1 MMQQKIMSSQNWAI
15 TPQEA
20 QVYEKIFKTF
30 DANQSGNVTAGEMQ
44 KIIQQTQCPREICAK
59 VWQMTNPMNAPVFSK
74 AQFFVVMQL
83 LSRAKKG
90 DLIPDVIPPELIQT
104 SGLNQQ
110 QPQQVPQQMN
120 VPPQQELQMPP
131 VRESSLSNAV
141 VVAEPP
147 KPEFPKPEFANAQ
160 KPKDDP
166 LASIN
171 MFGDAQQNSNPSA
184 PKEED
189 PFASMLPPSMSAPKP
204 LELMPA

>member
-1 MMQQKIMSSQNWAI
+1 
-15 TPQEA
+15 
-20 QVYEKIFKTF
+20 
-30 DANQSGNVTAGEMQ
+30 
-44 KIIQQTQCPREICAK
+44 
-59 VWQMTNPMNAPVFSK
+59 
-74 AQFFVVMQL
+74 
-83 LSRAKKG
+83 
-90 DLIPDVIPPELIQT
+90 
-104 SGLNQQ
+104 
-110 QPQQVPQQMN
+110 
-120 VPPQQELQMPP
+120 MPP

-147 KPEFPKPEFANAQ
+147 KPDFPKPEFANAQ

-184 PKEED
+184 PKEKD